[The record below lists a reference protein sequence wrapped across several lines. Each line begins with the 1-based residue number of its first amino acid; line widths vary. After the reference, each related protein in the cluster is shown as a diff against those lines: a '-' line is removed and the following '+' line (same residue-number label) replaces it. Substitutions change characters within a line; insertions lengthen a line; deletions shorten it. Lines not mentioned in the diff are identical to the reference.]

1 MSTAKYHPLE
11 DDTGKLKP
19 DAQAQIANR
28 SHLVEAF
35 HFLLCAG
42 GILTCYF
49 YFGIQQ
55 ERIVPDAL
63 ARVLAFVASLGASIP
78 SIGDLPT
85 RCGEVDTRR
94 VFTNAK
100 TSASAF

>member
-1 MSTAKYHPLE
+1 MSSAKYHPLE

-35 HFLLCAG
+35 HFLICAG

-55 ERIVPDAL
+55 ERM
-63 ARVLAFVASLGASIP
+63 
-78 SIGDLPT
+78 
-85 RCGEVDTRR
+85 
-94 VFTNAK
+94 
-100 TSASAF
+100 